1 MQTVR
6 LHIIGKVQGVW
17 FRASTKDKARSLG
30 LTGQVWND
38 PDGSVRAIAQ
48 GPDEQLAELVSWC
61 HEGPQ
66 LAMVKEV
73 IVKEHPTELIY
84 PAFEITKGRSDD

>member
-1 MQTVR
+1 MQTIR

-17 FRASTKDKARSLG
+17 YRASTKDKALSLG

-38 PDGSVRAIAQ
+38 PDGSVRAIVQ
-48 GPDEQLAELVSWC
+48 GAEEQLAKLVSWC

-66 LAMVKEV
+66 LAKVEEV

-84 PAFEITKGRSDD
+84 PGFEITKGQSED

>member
-1 MQTVR
+1 MQTIR

-17 FRASTKDKARSLG
+17 YRASTKDKAISLG

-48 GPDEQLAELVSWC
+48 GAEEQLAELVSWC

-66 LAMVKEV
+66 LAKVEEV
-73 IVKEHPTELIY
+73 IVNDHPTEIIY
-84 PAFEITKGRSDD
+84 PAFEITKGLSDN